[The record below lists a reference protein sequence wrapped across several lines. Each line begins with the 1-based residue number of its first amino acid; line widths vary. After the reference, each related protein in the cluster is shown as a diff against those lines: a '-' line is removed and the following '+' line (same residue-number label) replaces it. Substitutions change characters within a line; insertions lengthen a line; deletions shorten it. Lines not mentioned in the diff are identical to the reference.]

1 MALEIPLKPD
11 SYQEI
16 SDLTDYPVEELQR
29 IFLEAKRLGQTYV
42 FVVEQHEVHIAI
54 DLGEGASHEEERQR
68 GSVSRGGLHLL
79 RYQEEEA
86 SEDHEHP
93 DLRA

>member
-1 MALEIPLKPD
+1 MGDIQIPLKPD

-42 FVVEQHEVHIAI
+42 FVVDQHEVHIAI
-54 DLGEGASHEEERQR
+54 ELGEGATHEEERER
-68 GSVSRGGLHLL
+68 GSVSGRRLHLL
-79 RYQEEEA
+79 RGEGQEAAEVPE
-86 SEDHEHP
+86 
-93 DLRA
+93 